1 MKEAK
6 KYLQNKCVVTTGDIV
21 FIGLK
26 ELMEYTKL
34 VQLEA
39 LLEFIEDNNPE
50 ASGMINS
57 MKFQIRE
64 IKNNQ
69 EIEEKQA
76 KSNPF
81 DE

>member
-6 KYLQNKCVVTTGDIV
+6 KYLQSKCVVSQGDIV

-34 VQLEA
+34 VQLESI
-39 LLEFIEDNNPE
+39 LEFIEDNHPE
-50 ASGMINS
+50 AYGMMNSIN
-57 MKFQIRE
+57 FEIRE
-64 IKNNQ
+64 IM
-69 EIEEKQA
+69 EKEVE
-76 KSNPF
+76 KELDNPF